1 MESKLIRISLDI
13 IRNVEE
19 MDIILKDYKI
29 PYKPDEIF
37 NLKKKYQDLW
47 IDPISHDIMM
57 YRLREKSILNPSGIF
72 SAESYEK
79 IIMSISPIKLLK
91 RNHKINLEKMSAEEM
106 ENKLNDILDKINNTG
121 RKSLDDCE
129 QGFLKEYTKNS
140 K

>member
-1 MESKLIRISLDI
+1 MESKLIRISLDT
-13 IRNVEE
+13 IRNVDD
-19 MDIILKDYKI
+19 MGNILKDHQI

-37 NLKKKYQDLW
+37 NLKKKYHDIW

-79 IIMSISPIKLLK
+79 IIMSISPLK
-91 RNHKINLEKMSAEEM
+91 PKRGRQKVNLEKMSPEEI
-106 ENKLNDILDKINNTG
+106 EKKLNEILDKINNTG
-121 RKSLDDCE
+121 RKSLDDYE
-129 QGFLKEYTKNS
+129 QGFLKEYTTKS